1 MTLWEEEKD
10 KSTRKTET
18 GISFLFH
25 LFHDPFHALFLY
37 RADFY
42 IECTNVLI
50 LPEQFFHIADAYSD
64 EAVLILQ
71 HCF

>member
-1 MTLWEEEKD
+1 MTLREEEKD
-10 KSTRKTET
+10 KSTRKIEIE
-18 GISFLFH
+18 ISSLSNLFH
-25 LFHDPFHALFLY
+25 NQFHALFPD
-37 RADFY
+37 RADSY